1 MVVYSSLIG
10 LGAFPMA
17 ITAYQTGFPNN
28 LVEIPFIIFIN
39 AAGNTCLQNPITFT
53 PMITEYFLVGNPLKN
68 LVY

>member
-1 MVVYSSLIG
+1 MIVYSNYNG
-10 LGAFPMA
+10 VGAYPMV

-28 LVEIPFIIFIN
+28 QVEIPFVLFIN

-53 PMITEYFLVGNPLKN
+53 PMITEYFLIGNPLKK